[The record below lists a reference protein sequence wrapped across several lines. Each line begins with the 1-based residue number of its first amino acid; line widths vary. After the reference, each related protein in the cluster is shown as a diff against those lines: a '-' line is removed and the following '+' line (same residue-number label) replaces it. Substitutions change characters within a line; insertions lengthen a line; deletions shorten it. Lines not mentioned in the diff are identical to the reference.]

1 MNIFLTQQN
10 GLRAISPA
18 TISILIFLIS
28 RWDCEESL
36 RRSALN
42 CFAIMTHVLQKT
54 SPDLRQI
61 DLLTIFQMYI
71 NAMEDLLKTDH
82 FKTKV
87 TSESFQIGE
96 DDDNKSGS
104 SIDVNA
110 LNAVIGN
117 IMAFVTE
124 QGNKNVVCIAILEA
138 KFVPML
144 VTIPEAVKVSSCLK
158 SGICIIYIFRRT
170 KKASQSISCN

>member
-36 RRSALN
+36 RHSALN

-71 NAMEDLLKTDH
+71 NAMEDLLKTEH
-82 FKTKV
+82 FKSKV

-96 DDDNKSGS
+96 DDEDNKCSS

-110 LNAVIGN
+110 LNSVIGN

-124 QGNKNVVCIAILEA
+124 QGNKNVVCNAILEA

-144 VTIPEAVKVSSCLK
+144 VTIPEAVKVS
-158 SGICIIYIFRRT
+158 F
-170 KKASQSISCN
+170 